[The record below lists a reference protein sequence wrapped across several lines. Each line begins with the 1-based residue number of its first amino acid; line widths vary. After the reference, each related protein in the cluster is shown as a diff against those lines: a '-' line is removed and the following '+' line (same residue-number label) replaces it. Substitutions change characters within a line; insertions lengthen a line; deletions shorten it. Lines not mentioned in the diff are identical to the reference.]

1 MITVIVA
8 LLGALRS
15 TCRRQAELV
24 AENLALRHQLA
35 VLRRQAPVRLR
46 LRRLDRVVWV
56 VLSRVWCGWRQAIR
70 IVSPDTVVRWH
81 RRGFALYWRWKS
93 HPRGPGR
100 PATHADIRR
109 LIREMHAANP
119 LWGAPRIHGELQ
131 KLGIEIAQAT
141 VAKYLGR
148 RRGTPPSQT
157 WRAFLSNHV
166 AQLASVDFFTVPTA
180 TFRVLFVFVAPSHD
194 RRRIVHLN
202 VTAHPTSTW
211 TAQQLREAWP
221 WGSAPRF
228 VIRDRDAIY
237 GWDVRRTAGAMGI
250 DEVLTA
256 PRAPWQNP
264 FVERV
269 IGSIRRECLDHVIVW
284 NERSLRRHLQH
295 YVAYYHRWRTHLSLD
310 KDPPVPR
317 AAQTPREGRIVA
329 VPHVGGLHHH
339 YERRAA

>member
-1 MITVIVA
+1 MIAVIVA
-8 LLGALRS
+8 LLSGLRS
-15 TCRRQAELV
+15 TCRPQAELV

-35 VLRRQAPVRLR
+35 VLRRQ
-46 LRRLDRVVWV
+46 
-56 VLSRVWCGWRQAIR
+56 
-70 IVSPDTVVRWH
+70 T
-81 RRGFALYWRWKS
+81 
-93 HPRGPGR
+93 
-100 PATHADIRR
+100 
-109 LIREMHAANP
+109 
-119 LWGAPRIHGELQ
+119 
-131 KLGIEIAQAT
+131 T

-148 RRGTPPSQT
+148 RRGTPPAHT

-180 TFRVLFVFVAPSHD
+180 TFRVLFVFVVLSHD

-221 WGSAPRF
+221 WDSAPRF

-237 GWDVRRTAGAMGI
+237 GWDVRRTAG
-250 DEVLTA
+250 A

-284 NERSLRRHLQH
+284 NERSLRRHLQR
-295 YVAYYHRWRTHLSLD
+295 YLACYHQWRTHLALD
-310 KDPPVPR
+310 KDAPIARVTHSPSDG
-317 AAQTPREGRIVA
+317 GRIVA
-329 VPHVGGLHHH
+329 VAHLGGLHHH
-339 YERRAA
+339 YDRRAA